1 MENEDKIV
9 ELLAESLK
17 NQDIQSEKLNRVSDG
32 LETVNNKLDEVV
44 DVVKDLGNVLKSQV
58 SVMERLISKYD
69 KVDAL
74 SIEFS
79 CLKRN

>member
-44 DVVKDLGNVLKSQV
+44 DVVKDLGNILKSQV
-58 SVMERLISKYD
+58 SVMERFDQQI
-69 KVDAL
+69 
-74 SIEFS
+74 
-79 CLKRN
+79 